1 MHSGFDKAWRN
12 NGLDRRI
19 MTKIKQLFTDG
30 LVDLETCH
38 LTITGISLAPRD
50 LMEVHRTSLSLDLQP
65 SRRLSIGDTSC

>member
-30 LVDLETCH
+30 QVDLETCH
-38 LTITGISLAPRD
+38 LTITGMSLAPHD
-50 LMEVHRTSLSLDLQP
+50 SMGIHRTSLSLDLQP
-65 SRRLSIGDTSC
+65 SRRLSDGDASC